1 MIFYLNKRIMNSS
14 NLSSVSKALK
24 FNVIAECPVSK
35 ARTSVMELPNYKVEL
50 PIFMPVG
57 TQGTIKGLT
66 PEQVEET
73 GAQIILGNTYHL
85 GSRPGVDIL
94 GNYESLH
101 EFMKWKRALLTD
113 SGGFQM
119 VSLLKLAK
127 ITEEGVKFESP
138 YDGSE
143 CMLTPEESIR
153 IQNAIGADIM
163 MQLDDVV
170 DVQETNY
177 ERFSTAVDRTTRWLD
192 RCIKANQN
200 SEKQNL
206 FPIVQGGLY
215 PDLRKR
221 SLEQLIQRDA
231 PGYAIGGLSG
241 GEDKNKFWP
250 TVDLCTNHL
259 PKNKPRYCMGV
270 GMPVDLVVCCALGVD
285 MYDCVYP
292 TRTARFGCALVDGGQ
307 LSLKRQEFKFDFG
320 PIDESCTCFTC
331 KNYNRAYLRT
341 IVTKETVACHLLSIH
356 NITYIL
362 KIMEQIRNSIKE
374 GTFVN
379 FVKDFMKS
387 YYKDEAYPEWV
398 VDALSSVN
406 ITLDEL

>member
-1 MIFYLNKRIMNSS
+1 
-14 NLSSVSKALK
+14 
-24 FNVIAECPVSK
+24 
-35 ARTSVMELPNYKVEL
+35 
-50 PIFMPVG
+50 
-57 TQGTIKGLT
+57 
-66 PEQVEET
+66 
-73 GAQIILGNTYHL
+73 
-85 GSRPGVDIL
+85 
-94 GNYESLH
+94 
-101 EFMKWKRALLTD
+101 MKWKRALLTD

-143 CMLTPEESIR
+143 CI
-153 IQNAIGADIM
+153 
-163 MQLDDVV
+163 
-170 DVQETNY
+170 
-177 ERFSTAVDRTTRWLD
+177 TTRWLD

-231 PGYAIGGLSG
+231 PGYAIGGL
-241 GEDKNKFWP
+241 
-250 TVDLCTNHL
+250 
-259 PKNKPRYCMGV
+259 
-270 GMPVDLVVCCALGVD
+270 
-285 MYDCVYP
+285 
-292 TRTARFGCALVDGGQ
+292 RFGCALVDGGQ
-307 LSLKRQEFKFDFG
+307 ISLKRQEFKFDFG

-331 KNYNRAYLRT
+331 KNYTRAYLRT

-374 GTFVN
+374 GTFVK

-398 VDALSSVN
+398 VDALSSRETN
-406 ITLDEL
+406 SG